1 MAFGIGPA
9 PVTTARV
16 DGEEGSPAVPSEIVV
31 VGLDGSPN
39 SKAAARWAMEESSLR
54 GAKVEFVTAFG
65 LLAPHHLPDRAALV
79 TDREV
84 AEACARMQAGQLAD
98 IPDHGV
104 PVMTRTEHG
113 DAPHVLLAA
122 AEQADL
128 LVLGARGHGGIAGL
142 RLGSVSLHCIQR
154 ATCPVVV
161 VPAFV
166 ADAGRTAPVVVGVDG
181 SPVSRAALAAA
192 AHEASLRSARVVVV
206 HAVEWRPLGTDLVR
220 PGKAQL
226 VDWGR
231 HLLTGMLDSVRAQWP
246 NVVFDE
252 RVVPGHP
259 AHVLREAGRTAD
271 LLVMGSR
278 GHGQLAGLLVGSV
291 SLHVL
296 SHVHRPTMVVTS

>member
-1 MAFGIGPA
+1 M
-9 PVTTARV
+9 
-16 DGEEGSPAVPSEIVV
+16 PSELLV
-31 VGLDGSPN
+31 VGLDGSPD
-39 SKAAARWAMEESSLR
+39 STEAARWAVEEGRFR
-54 GAKVEFVTAFG
+54 GAKVEYVTAFG
-65 LLAPHHLPDRAALV
+65 VLAPRHLPERRSLV

-98 IPDHGV
+98 VPDHDV

-113 DAPHVLLAA
+113 DAARLLVAA
-122 AEQADL
+122 ADEADL
-128 LVLGARGHGGIAGL
+128 LVLGARGHGGVAGL

-154 ATCPVVV
+154 AACPVVV

-166 ADAGRTAPVVVGVDG
+166 ADAAPGAPVVVGVDG
-181 SPVSRAALAAA
+181 SPVSAAALAAA
-192 AHEASLRSARVVVV
+192 AQEAALRSVRVVVV

-220 PGKAQL
+220 PGKRQL

-231 HLLTGMLDSVRAQWP
+231 HLVTGMLEPLRDQWP
-246 NVVFDE
+246 HVEFAQ

-259 AHVLREAGRTAD
+259 AHVLREAGRTAG

-278 GHGQLAGLLVGSV
+278 GHGQLVGVLLGSV

-296 SHVHRPTMVVTS
+296 SHVQRPTMVVTS

>member
-1 MAFGIGPA
+1 M
-9 PVTTARV
+9 
-16 DGEEGSPAVPSEIVV
+16 PSELVV

-39 SKAAARWAMEESSLR
+39 SKAAARWAVEEGRLR

-65 LLAPHHLPDRAALV
+65 IRAPHHLPDRTALV

-84 AEACARMQAGQLAD
+84 AVACARMQAGHLAD

-113 DAPHVLLAA
+113 DPARTLVAA
-122 AEQADL
+122 AREADL
-128 LVLGARGHGGIAGL
+128 LVVGARGHGGFAGL
-142 RLGSVSLHCIQR
+142 RLGSVSVHCIQR
-154 ATCPVVV
+154 AACPVVV
-161 VPAFV
+161 VPASV
-166 ADAGRTAPVVVGVDG
+166 AGTSLTAPVVVGVDD

-192 AHEASLRSARVVVV
+192 AHEASLRSARVVAV

-220 PGKAQL
+220 PEKQQL

-231 HLLTGMLDSVRAQWP
+231 HLLTGMLDPVRVQWP
-246 NVVFDE
+246 DVRFDE
-252 RVVPGHP
+252 QVVPGHP
-259 AHVLREAGRTAD
+259 AHVLREAGRTAG
-271 LLVMGSR
+271 LLVLGSR

-296 SHVHRPTMVVTS
+296 SRVHRPTMVVTS